1 MAYSFDPGE
10 LALLQALAD
19 RYPTAD
25 AALAEAAALRAGLAL
40 PKGTVH
46 VISDVHGEDRKLRH
60 VINNASGSLR
70 PLVESLFGGGKLSAD
85 EQRSLLNVLYYPRE
99 AMEALRPQLADRAAR
114 VAWAKRLL
122 RLQFAVVRA
131 LASHYRSGRVTELFP
146 DDYGELFEEL
156 YDEPCSGRGQRY
168 VDAMIDALADH
179 GRELA
184 AVRAASRLVRNLS
197 VAELIVAGDLG
208 DRGPRIDRVIDYLMR
223 QPHVSV
229 VWGNHDVSWMGA
241 CLGQPAL
248 IATVVRFSLRYGRT
262 DQLEEGYG
270 VPLDALEDLARAAYG
285 DDPAE
290 QFKVKVKGSV
300 WDELLLARMQKA
312 IAILQLKL
320 EAQTSRRHPEWG
332 MEGRNLLHRIDR
344 TNGTV
349 EIDGKTYPLLDR
361 NLPTVNPE
369 DPYRLSPAEQTCM
382 DRLREAFV
390 SSARL
395 WQHLSWVVRRG
406 AMWLRRDDVLVFHA
420 CVPVDDQGNPLELE
434 IDGKRLTGRAQMD
447 AIDSVIRRAFRK
459 GAEGLDAD
467 ADWLWY
473 LWAGPK
479 SPLFG
484 KDKMATF
491 EGYFVADKDAQH
503 EHKNAY
509 FSLIHDAVFVKRI
522 GADFGM
528 GDDVMVVNGH
538 VPVKVEK
545 GEQPVKRGGN
555 AVTID
560 GAFSEAYGDRG
571 YTLILSAEG
580 IKLAEHHHFESVAR
594 VISEG
599 ADIVPKVAVIRKYD
613 HPRTVG
619 ETEEGEAVRQ
629 RIHAL
634 ERLIL
639 AYHEGA
645 ILENATL

>member
-10 LALLQALAD
+10 LALLQALSA

-25 AALAEAAALRAGLAL
+25 AALAEAAALRAGLSL

-70 PLVESLFGGGKLSAD
+70 PLVESMFAGKLSAED
-85 EQRSLLNVLYYPRE
+85 QRSLLNVLYYPRE
-99 AMEALRPQLADRAAR
+99 AIQALRPQLADLAAQ
-114 VAWAKRLL
+114 VAWVKRLL
-122 RLQFAVVRA
+122 RLQFDVVRA
-131 LASHYRSGRVTELFP
+131 LAAHYRSVRVTALFP
-146 DDYGELFEEL
+146 DDYAELFEEL
-156 YDEPCSGRGQRY
+156 YDEPCAGRGQRY

-179 GRELA
+179 GGELE
-184 AVRAASRLVRNLS
+184 AVRSASRLVRNLS
-197 VAELIVAGDLG
+197 VAETIVAGDLG
-208 DRGPRIDRVIDYLMR
+208 DRGPRIDRVIEYLMR

-262 DQLEEGYG
+262 AQLEEGYG
-270 VPLDALEDLARAAYG
+270 IPLDALEDLARAAYA

-290 QFKVKVKGSV
+290 RFKVKVKGSA
-300 WDELLLARMQKA
+300 WDESQLARMQKA
-312 IAILQLKL
+312 IAVLQLKL

-344 TNGTV
+344 ASGTV
-349 EIDGKTYPLLDR
+349 EVDGKTYPLLDR

-369 DPYRLSPAEQTCM
+369 DPYRLSPAEQTCI

-390 SSARL
+390 TSSRL
-395 WQHLSWVVRRG
+395 WQHMSWVVRRG
-406 AMWLRRDDVLVFHA
+406 AMWLKRDDALIFHA
-420 CVPVDDQGNPLELE
+420 CVPVDEQGHPLALE
-434 IDGKRLTGRAQMD
+434 IDGKSVTGRAQMD

-459 GAEGLDAD
+459 GAEGLDTD

-491 EGYFVADKDAQH
+491 EGHFVADKEIQH

-509 FSLIHDAVFVKRI
+509 FTLIHDAAFVRRI
-522 GADFGM
+522 GAEFGM

-580 IKLAEHHHFESVAR
+580 IKLAEHHHFESVQQ
-594 VISEG
+594 VITAG
-599 ADIVPKVAVIRKYD
+599 ADIVPHVAVIQSYPR
-613 HPRTVG
+613 PRTVG
-619 ETEEGEAVRQ
+619 DTDEGEAVRRQ
-629 RIHAL
+629 AHAL

-645 ILENATL
+645 IPENSIR